1 MAVKYYDYVINGF
14 KGAKA
19 DDSSRAL
26 AYYRLAVHY
35 LEFDRKR
42 KAKESLE
49 AALQLSPEK
58 SLSSQIHVLLNK
70 L

>member
-1 MAVKYYDYVINGF
+1 LAVKYYNYVIKGF

-19 DDSSRAL
+19 HDSSRAL

-35 LEFDRKR
+35 SQSGWKR

-49 AALQLSPEK
+49 AALQLSPEE
-58 SLSSQIHVLLNK
+58 SLSSQIHALLNK